1 MDIENI
7 IFKTFLIRYI
17 ILEEETRPTILKEVY
32 LYRIFKDI
40 HNIAL
45 CYFASYF
52 ILTLEEKRLPIIGS
66 HFIVWI

>member
-1 MDIENI
+1 VYNI
-7 IFKTFLIRYI
+7 
-17 ILEEETRPTILKEVY
+17 EETRPTILKEVY

-52 ILTLEEKRLPIIGS
+52 ILTSKKKTTTNHWQSFFVSGFNHEQI
-66 HFIVWI
+66 

>member
-1 MDIENI
+1 M
-7 IFKTFLIRYI
+7 
-17 ILEEETRPTILKEVY
+17 EETRSTILKEVY

-52 ILTLEEKRLPIIGS
+52 VLTSKKKTTTN
-66 HFIVWI
+66 HW